1 MLLRGVDQIKSVLL
15 TKNKTD
21 DLCFLLCDKCRT
33 FTVSCYTIHKGMG
46 GTRSKTRPVVQGGLC
61 VRAGVTVVAVW
72 PVAQSAV
79 QVALQ
84 TPPLLFV
91 LKEPLRTVQHA
102 QALVEKV
109 ILLTACAKN
118 THKCRKD
125 LLHA

>member
-33 FTVSCYTIHKGMG
+33 FTVSCYTIHIGMG

-91 LKEPLRTVQHA
+91 LKEPLRTV
-102 QALVEKV
+102 
-109 ILLTACAKN
+109 
-118 THKCRKD
+118 
-125 LLHA
+125 